1 MSLEKALNGIKLIK
15 GLIGDDDST
24 TGPSDSQLS
33 INKFK
38 GVLDQQHGIAKP
50 NLFMMRILPGPGF
63 WAGPAGSRER
73 EANILP
79 SLEFFCESVNMPG
92 VNIIPADYA
101 RQGYGVLDRRP
112 INAVVPEVAATF
124 LIDGKGETLQFF
136 RKWMANIVNYD
147 DIGINFNNEM
157 DQLNFSDV
165 RYRNAYLCTIQIFM
179 YSPVGKTPDNQDIGE
194 SGQIVQWTGIE
205 CWPFTMGDV
214 SLAWGQNDDLARVTV
229 AFQVKSWTNTVS
241 LAQGDDASGQ
251 DLGFLDKL
259 LRIGQSVNSLKAAI
273 KKPQHIGDIINVVNT
288 TTGSIRGMTGGHPT
302 GLTSG
307 LGG

>member
-1 MSLEKALNGIKLIK
+1 MSLERALNGIKLIK
-15 GLIGDDDST
+15 GLIGDDDSS

-50 NLFMMRILPGPGF
+50 NLFMMRILPGNGF
-63 WAGPAGSRER
+63 WAKPESAARQI
-73 EANILP
+73 AP

-101 RQGYGVLDRRP
+101 RQGYGILDRRP
-112 INAVVPEVAATF
+112 INAVIPEVAATF
-124 LIDGKGETLQFF
+124 LIDGKGETLKFF
-136 RKWMANIVNYD
+136 QKWMTNVVSYD
-147 DIGINFNNEM
+147 GLPRTADNASNEV
-157 DQLNFSDV
+157 QFSDV
-165 RYRNAYLCTIQIFM
+165 MYRNNYLCTLQIFM
-179 YSPVGKTPDNQDIGE
+179 YSPIGKNREGQDLGEPE
-194 SGQIVQWTGIE
+194 SGQIVQWTGLE

-229 AFQVKSWTNTVS
+229 AFQVKSWNSQTFDATNEDVS
-241 LAQGDDASGQ
+241 GRE
-251 DLGFLDKL
+251 LGFLDKL
-259 LRIGQSVNSLKAAI
+259 LRIGQGVNSIKAAI

>member
-1 MSLEKALNGIKLIK
+1 MSLERALNGIKLIK

-33 INKFK
+33 INRFK

-63 WAGPAGSRER
+63 WASGETPS
-73 EANILP
+73 ANILP

-92 VNIIPADYA
+92 INIIPADYA
-101 RQGYGVLDRRP
+101 RQGYGILDRRP

-124 LIDGKGETLQFF
+124 LVDGKGESLKFF
-136 RKWMANIVNYD
+136 QKWMSNVVNYD
-147 DIGINFNNEM
+147 SLPKNADSEGNEV
-157 DQLNFSDV
+157 QFSDV
-165 RYRNAYLCTIQIFM
+165 MYRDNYLCTLQIFM
-179 YSPVGKTPDNQDIGE
+179 YSPIGKTREGQDLGA
-194 SGQIVQWTGIE
+194 SGQIVQWTGLE

-214 SLAWGQNDDLARVTV
+214 ALAWGQNDDLARVTV
-229 AFQVKSWTNTVS
+229 AFQVRSWNSMTFDATN
-241 LAQGDDASGQ
+241 DDASGRE
-251 DLGFLDKL
+251 LGFLDKL
-259 LRIGQSVNSLKAAI
+259 LRIGQGVNSLKAAI